1 MTVWDSV
8 ILMSLPH
15 HRKPLIYEIGE
26 CLDMTICSQLETV
39 WSVQGNES
47 EETGIY
53 KQHNAQVPDL
63 QEGERMLQQFY
74 IGNRCEPGQ
83 LA

>member
-1 MTVWDSV
+1 MTVRDSV
-8 ILMSLPH
+8 LLVSPPH
-15 HRKPLIYEIGE
+15 YRRPLVYEIGE
-26 CLDMTICSQLETV
+26 RLDVTVCSWLGTA
-39 WSVQGNES
+39 WSAQGNES

-53 KQHNAQVPDL
+53 KQRNAQVPDL

-74 IGNRCEPGQ
+74 MGSRCEPGQ